1 MGKFPWQIGRF
12 DPRSAVRAGGT
23 QEELETVPKVAL
35 IAGVTGI
42 VGNTLADQLAE
53 EDAPG
58 GPWKVYGLARRPKPD
73 WLNQSNLIYIQ
84 CNLLE
89 REQTLAKLSPL
100 HDVTHIFYVTWVNRD
115 AEEESC
121 EANGGM
127 LRNVIDALLPN
138 AKQLQHIVLQTGG
151 KHYTGPFAYAGKLE
165 IPDAPFKEDSPRLP
179 CPNFYHTQE
188 DIVFDTVKQKQ
199 GLTYSVH
206 RPTVI
211 FGFTAG
217 NLMNMV
223 CTLAVY
229 ASICKYEGKPLIFPG
244 NGVCWAQLF
253 DASDA
258 SLIAEQEIW
267 ACLDPKAKNQAF
279 NSSNGDVFIWK
290 RLWYLLAEKYEL
302 QVQEY
307 KGEPTSLSEMM
318 KGKEQ
323 VWDKIV
329 QENGLQP
336 LELHEVGHWWFADL
350 LLNQT
355 FENVSSM
362 NKSREH
368 GFLGWCDTEKSFL
381 SAINKARANK
391 VVP

>member
-1 MGKFPWQIGRF
+1 
-12 DPRSAVRAGGT
+12 
-23 QEELETVPKVAL
+23 
-35 IAGVTGI
+35 
-42 VGNTLADQLAE
+42 
-53 EDAPG
+53 
-58 GPWKVYGLARRPKPD
+58 
-73 WLNQSNLIYIQ
+73 
-84 CNLLE
+84 
-89 REQTLAKLSPL
+89 LAKLSPL

-115 AEEESC
+115 TEEESC

-127 LRNVIDALLPN
+127 LRNVIDGLLPN
-138 AKQLQHIVLQTGG
+138 AKELQHIVLQTGG

-244 NGVCWAQLF
+244 NRVCWTQLF

-267 ACLDPKAKNQAF
+267 ASLDPKAKNQAF
-279 NSSNGDVFIWK
+279 NSSNGDLFIWK
-290 RLWYLLAEKYEL
+290 RLWHLLAEKYEL
-302 QVQEY
+302 QVPEY
-307 KGEPTSLSEMM
+307 KGEPTSLSELM

-350 LLNQT
+350 LLNQPM
-355 FENVSSM
+355 ENVSSM

-381 SAINKARANK
+381 SAIDKARANK
-391 VVP
+391 VVL

>member
-1 MGKFPWQIGRF
+1 VSWDDAQI
-12 DPRSAVRAGGT
+12 RAGGT
-23 QEELETVPKVAL
+23 REELETVPNVAL

-115 AEEESC
+115 TEEESC

-127 LRNVIDALLPN
+127 LRNVIDGLLPN
-138 AKQLQHIVLQTGG
+138 AKELQHIVLQTGG

-244 NGVCWAQLF
+244 NRVCWTQLF

-267 ACLDPKAKNQAF
+267 ASLDPKAKNQAF
-279 NSSNGDVFIWK
+279 NSSNGDLFIWK
-290 RLWYLLAEKYEL
+290 RLWHLLAEKYEL
-302 QVQEY
+302 QVPEY
-307 KGEPTSLSEMM
+307 KGEPTSLSELM

-350 LLNQT
+350 LLNQPM
-355 FENVSSM
+355 ENVSSM

-381 SAINKARANK
+381 SAIDKARANK
-391 VVP
+391 VVL

>member
-1 MGKFPWQIGRF
+1 VGWDDAQ
-12 DPRSAVRAGGT
+12 VRAGGT
-23 QEELETVPKVAL
+23 REELETVPKVAL

-100 HDVTHIFYVTWVNRD
+100 HDVTHIFYVTWVNKD

-127 LRNVIDALLPN
+127 LRNVIDGLLPN

-165 IPDAPFKEDSPRLP
+165 IPDAPYKEDSPRLP

-244 NGVCWAQLF
+244 NRVSWAQLF

-302 QVQEY
+302 QVPEY

-350 LLNQT
+350 LLNQP

-381 SAINKARANK
+381 SAIDKARANK

>member
-1 MGKFPWQIGRF
+1 VSWDDAQ
-12 DPRSAVRAGGT
+12 VRAGGT
-23 QEELETVPKVAL
+23 REELETVPKVAL

-58 GPWKVYGLARRPKPD
+58 GPWKVYGLARRPKPN

-100 HDVTHIFYVTWVNRD
+100 HDVTHIFYVTWVSRD
-115 AEEESC
+115 TEEESC

-127 LRNVIDALLPN
+127 LRNVIDGLLPN

-151 KHYTGPFAYAGKLE
+151 KHYTGPFASAGKLE
-165 IPDAPFKEDSPRLP
+165 ISDAPFKEDSPRLP

-229 ASICKYEGKPLIFPG
+229 ASICKHEGKPLIFPG
-244 NGVCWAQLF
+244 NRVCWAQLF

-258 SLIAEQEIW
+258 SLVAEQEIW
-267 ACLDPKAKNQAF
+267 ACLDPKANNQAF

-302 QVQEY
+302 QVPVY

-350 LLNQT
+350 LLNQPM
-355 FENVSSM
+355 ENVSSM

-381 SAINKARANK
+381 SAIDKARANK

>member
-12 DPRSAVRAGGT
+12 DPRSAIRAGGT
-23 QEELETVPKVAL
+23 QEELEAVPNVAL

-115 AEEESC
+115 TEEESC

-127 LRNVIDALLPN
+127 LRNVIDGLLPN
-138 AKQLQHIVLQTGG
+138 AKELQHIVLQTGG

-244 NGVCWAQLF
+244 NRVCWTQLF

-267 ACLDPKAKNQAF
+267 ASLDPKAKNQAF
-279 NSSNGDVFIWK
+279 NSSNGDLFIWK
-290 RLWYLLAEKYEL
+290 RLWHLLAEKYEL
-302 QVQEY
+302 QVPEY
-307 KGEPTSLSEMM
+307 KGEPTSLSELM

-350 LLNQT
+350 LLNQPM
-355 FENVSSM
+355 ENVSSM

-381 SAINKARANK
+381 SAIDKARANK
-391 VVP
+391 VVL

>member
-12 DPRSAVRAGGT
+12 DPRSAIRAGGT
-23 QEELETVPKVAL
+23 REELETVPNVAL

-115 AEEESC
+115 TEEESC

-127 LRNVIDALLPN
+127 LRNVIDGLLPN
-138 AKQLQHIVLQTGG
+138 AKELQHIVLQTGG

-244 NGVCWAQLF
+244 NRVCWTQLF

-267 ACLDPKAKNQAF
+267 ASLDPKAKNQAF
-279 NSSNGDVFIWK
+279 NSSNGDLFIWK
-290 RLWYLLAEKYEL
+290 RLWHLLAEKYEL
-302 QVQEY
+302 QVPEY
-307 KGEPTSLSEMM
+307 KGEPTSLSELM

-350 LLNQT
+350 LLNQPM
-355 FENVSSM
+355 ENVSSM

-381 SAINKARANK
+381 SAIDKARANK
-391 VVP
+391 VVL

>member
-1 MGKFPWQIGRF
+1 VSWDDGQ
-12 DPRSAVRAGGT
+12 VRAGGT
-23 QEELETVPKVAL
+23 WEEMETVPKVAL
-35 IAGVTGI
+35 IVGVTGI

-53 EDAPG
+53 GDAPG
-58 GPWKVYGLARRPKPD
+58 GPWKVYGLARRPKPN
-73 WLNQSNLIYIQ
+73 WLNQSNLIYIE

-89 REQTLAKLSPL
+89 REQTLAKLSLL
-100 HDVTHIFYVTWVNRD
+100 HDVTHIFYLTWVKRD
-115 AEEESC
+115 TEEEIC

-127 LRNVIDALLPN
+127 LHNVVDGLLPN
-138 AKQLQHIVLQTGG
+138 AKHLQHIVLQTGG
-151 KHYTGPFAYAGKLE
+151 KHYKAPFAYADKIAIL
-165 IPDAPFKEDSPRLP
+165 DAPFREDSPRLP
-179 CPNFYHTQE
+179 CPNFYYTLE

-206 RPTVI
+206 RPNVI

-244 NGVCWAQLF
+244 NRVCWAQF
-253 DASDA
+253 SEASDA
-258 SLIAEQEIW
+258 SLVAEQEIW
-267 ACLDPKAKNQAF
+267 ACLDPKAKNEAF

-290 RLWYLLAEKYEL
+290 RLWYLLAEKFQL
-302 QVQEY
+302 HVPEY

-323 VWDKIV
+323 LWHKIV

-336 LELHEVGHWWFADL
+336 LELHEVGHWWFADVV
-350 LLNQT
+350 LNKT
-355 FENVSSM
+355 MEEVCSM

-368 GFLGWCDTEKSFL
+368 GFLGWCETEKSFL
-381 SAINKARANK
+381 STIDKARANR

>member
-12 DPRSAVRAGGT
+12 DPRSAVQAGGT

-53 EDAPG
+53 QDAPG

-100 HDVTHIFYVTWVNRD
+100 HDVTHIFYVTWVKKD
-115 AEEESC
+115 TEEESC

-127 LRNVIDALLPN
+127 LRNVIDGLLPN

-151 KHYTGPFAYAGKLE
+151 KHYTGPFAYAGKLK

-179 CPNFYHTQE
+179 GPNFYHTQE

-244 NGVCWAQLF
+244 NRVSWAQLF

-267 ACLDPKAKNQAF
+267 ASLDPKAKNEAF
-279 NSSNGDVFIWK
+279 NSSNGDLFIWK
-290 RLWYLLAEKYEL
+290 RLWYLLAEKYEV
-302 QVQEY
+302 QVPEY
-307 KGEPTSLSEMM
+307 KGEPTSLSELM

-350 LLNQT
+350 LLNQP

-381 SAINKARANK
+381 SAINKARATK

>member
-1 MGKFPWQIGRF
+1 VSWDDAQI
-12 DPRSAVRAGGT
+12 RAGGT
-23 QEELETVPKVAL
+23 REELETVPNVAL

-100 HDVTHIFYVTWVNRD
+100 HDVTHIFYVTWVSRD
-115 AEEESC
+115 TEEESC

-127 LRNVIDALLPN
+127 LRNVIDGLLPN
-138 AKQLQHIVLQTGG
+138 AKELQHIVLQTGG

-244 NGVCWAQLF
+244 NRVCWTQLF

-267 ACLDPKAKNQAF
+267 ASLDPKAKNQAF
-279 NSSNGDVFIWK
+279 NSSNGDLFIWK
-290 RLWYLLAEKYEL
+290 RLWHLLAEKYEL
-302 QVQEY
+302 QVPEY
-307 KGEPTSLSEMM
+307 KGEPTSLSELM

-350 LLNQT
+350 LLNQPM
-355 FENVSSM
+355 ENVSSM

-381 SAINKARANK
+381 SAIDKARANK
-391 VVP
+391 VVL

>member
-1 MGKFPWQIGRF
+1 MQGQ
-12 DPRSAVRAGGT
+12 AGGAW
-23 QEELETVPKVAL
+23 EEMETVPKVAL
-35 IAGVTGI
+35 IVGVTGI

-53 EDAPG
+53 DNAPG

-115 AEEESC
+115 TEEESC

-127 LRNVIDALLPN
+127 LRNIVDGLLPN
-138 AKQLQHIVLQTGG
+138 AKQLQHIVLQTGE
-151 KHYTGPFAYAGKLE
+151 KHYAGPFEYFGKLS
-165 IPDAPFKEDSPRLP
+165 IPYLPFREDSPRLP
-179 CPNFYHTQE
+179 CPNFYYTLE

-199 GLTYSVH
+199 GLTYSIH
-206 RPTVI
+206 RPNVI

-217 NLMNMV
+217 SLMNV
-223 CTLAVY
+223 VGTLAVY

-244 NGVCWAQLF
+244 NRVCWEQFF

-279 NSSNGDVFIWK
+279 NISNGDVYTWK
-290 RLWYLLAEKYEL
+290 RLWYLLAETYEL
-302 QVQEY
+302 QVPEY

-336 LELHEVGHWWFADL
+336 LKLLDLVGQWWFADII
-350 LLNQT
+350 LNQPI
-355 FENVSSM
+355 ENMSSM
-362 NKSREH
+362 NKSREY
-368 GFLGWCDTEKSFL
+368 GFLSWRDSEKSFV
-381 SAINKARANK
+381 SAIEKARKNK
-391 VVP
+391 LVLWV

>member
-1 MGKFPWQIGRF
+1 VGWDDAQ
-12 DPRSAVRAGGT
+12 VRAGGT

-244 NGVCWAQLF
+244 NRVCWAQLF

-350 LLNQT
+350 LLNQP

>member
-1 MGKFPWQIGRF
+1 VSWDDAQI
-12 DPRSAVRAGGT
+12 RAGGT
-23 QEELETVPKVAL
+23 REELETVPKVAL

-115 AEEESC
+115 TEEESC

-127 LRNVIDALLPN
+127 LRNVIDGLLPN
-138 AKQLQHIVLQTGG
+138 AKELQHIVLQTGG

-244 NGVCWAQLF
+244 NRVCWTQLF

-267 ACLDPKAKNQAF
+267 ASLDPKAKNQAF
-279 NSSNGDVFIWK
+279 NSSNGDLFIWK
-290 RLWYLLAEKYEL
+290 RLWHLLAEKYEL
-302 QVQEY
+302 QVPEY
-307 KGEPTSLSEMM
+307 KGEPTSLSELM

-350 LLNQT
+350 LLNQPM
-355 FENVSSM
+355 ENVSSM

-381 SAINKARANK
+381 SAIDKARANK
-391 VVP
+391 VVL

>member
-23 QEELETVPKVAL
+23 REELETVPKVAL

-100 HDVTHIFYVTWVNRD
+100 HDVTHIFYVTWVNKD

-127 LRNVIDALLPN
+127 LRNVIDGLLPN

-165 IPDAPFKEDSPRLP
+165 IPDAPYKEDSPRLP

-244 NGVCWAQLF
+244 NRVSWAQLF

-302 QVQEY
+302 QVPEY

-350 LLNQT
+350 LLNQP

-381 SAINKARANK
+381 SAIDKARANK

>member
-1 MGKFPWQIGRF
+1 VSWDDAQI
-12 DPRSAVRAGGT
+12 RAGGT
-23 QEELETVPKVAL
+23 REELETVPNVAL

-100 HDVTHIFYVTWVNRD
+100 HDVTHIFYVTWVSRD
-115 AEEESC
+115 TEEESC

-127 LRNVIDALLPN
+127 LRNVIDGLLPN
-138 AKQLQHIVLQTGG
+138 AKELQHIVLQTGG

-244 NGVCWAQLF
+244 NRLCWTQLF

-267 ACLDPKAKNQAF
+267 ASLDPKAKNQAF
-279 NSSNGDVFIWK
+279 NSSNGDLFIWK
-290 RLWYLLAEKYEL
+290 RLWHLLAEKYEL
-302 QVQEY
+302 QVPEY
-307 KGEPTSLSEMM
+307 KGEPTSLSELM

-350 LLNQT
+350 LLNQPM
-355 FENVSSM
+355 ENVSSM

-381 SAINKARANK
+381 SAIDKARANK
-391 VVP
+391 VVL

>member
-1 MGKFPWQIGRF
+1 VGWDDAQ
-12 DPRSAVRAGGT
+12 VRAGGT
-23 QEELETVPKVAL
+23 REELETVPKVAL

-244 NGVCWAQLF
+244 NRVCWAQLF

-302 QVQEY
+302 QVPEY

-329 QENGLQP
+329 EENGLQP

-350 LLNQT
+350 LLNQP

-381 SAINKARANK
+381 SAIDKARANK

>member
-1 MGKFPWQIGRF
+1 MQGQAGR
-12 DPRSAVRAGGT
+12 AWK
-23 QEELETVPKVAL
+23 EMETVPKVAL
-35 IAGVTGI
+35 IVGVTGI
-42 VGNTLADQLAE
+42 VGNALADQLAE
-53 EDAPG
+53 DNAPG
-58 GPWKVYGLARRPKPD
+58 GPWKVYGLARRPKPN

-89 REQTLAKLSPL
+89 RKQTLAKLSPL

-115 AEEESC
+115 TEEESC

-127 LRNVIDALLPN
+127 LRNVVDGLLPN
-138 AKQLQHIVLQTGG
+138 AKQLQHIVLQTGE
-151 KHYTGPFAYAGKLE
+151 KHYVGPFEYFGKVSISNL
-165 IPDAPFKEDSPRLP
+165 PFREDSPRLP
-179 CPNFYHTQE
+179 CPNFYYTLE

-206 RPTVI
+206 RPNVI

-217 NLMNMV
+217 SLMNLV

-244 NGVCWAQLF
+244 NRICWEQFF

-279 NSSNGDVFIWK
+279 NISNGDVYTWK

-302 QVQEY
+302 QVPEY

-336 LELHEVGHWWFADL
+336 LKLLDVVGEWWFADIM
-350 LLNQT
+350 LNQPL
-355 FENVSSM
+355 ENMSSM
-362 NKSREH
+362 NKSREY
-368 GFLGWCDTEKSFL
+368 GFLSWRDSEKSFV
-381 SAINKARANK
+381 SAIEKARKNK
-391 VVP
+391 LVL

>member
-1 MGKFPWQIGRF
+1 MSWDDAQI
-12 DPRSAVRAGGT
+12 RAGGT
-23 QEELETVPKVAL
+23 REELETVPNVAL

-115 AEEESC
+115 TEEESC

-127 LRNVIDALLPN
+127 LRNVIDGLLPN
-138 AKQLQHIVLQTGG
+138 AKELQHIVLQTGG

-244 NGVCWAQLF
+244 NRVCWTQLF

-267 ACLDPKAKNQAF
+267 ASLDPKAKNQAF
-279 NSSNGDVFIWK
+279 NSSNGDLFIWK
-290 RLWYLLAEKYEL
+290 RLWHLLAEKYEL
-302 QVQEY
+302 QVPEY
-307 KGEPTSLSEMM
+307 KGEPTSLSELM

-350 LLNQT
+350 LLNQPM
-355 FENVSSM
+355 ENVSSM

-381 SAINKARANK
+381 SAIDKARANK
-391 VVP
+391 VVL

>member
-1 MGKFPWQIGRF
+1 VSWDDAQI
-12 DPRSAVRAGGT
+12 RAGGT
-23 QEELETVPKVAL
+23 QEELEAVPNVAL

-115 AEEESC
+115 TEEESC

-127 LRNVIDALLPN
+127 LRNVIDGLLPN
-138 AKQLQHIVLQTGG
+138 AKELQHIVLQTGG

-244 NGVCWAQLF
+244 NRVCWTQLF

-267 ACLDPKAKNQAF
+267 ASLDPKAKNQAF
-279 NSSNGDVFIWK
+279 NSSNGDLFIWK
-290 RLWYLLAEKYEL
+290 RLWHLLAEKYEL
-302 QVQEY
+302 QVPEY
-307 KGEPTSLSEMM
+307 KGEPTSLSELM

-350 LLNQT
+350 LLNQPM
-355 FENVSSM
+355 ENVSSM

-381 SAINKARANK
+381 SAIDKARANK
-391 VVP
+391 VVL

>member
-12 DPRSAVRAGGT
+12 DPRSAIRAGGT
-23 QEELETVPKVAL
+23 REELETVPNVAL

-73 WLNQSNLIYIQ
+73 WLNQSNLIYIE

-115 AEEESC
+115 TEEESC

-127 LRNVIDALLPN
+127 LRNVIDGLLPN
-138 AKQLQHIVLQTGG
+138 AKELQHIVLQTGG

-244 NGVCWAQLF
+244 NRVCWTQLF

-267 ACLDPKAKNQAF
+267 ASLDPKAKNQAF
-279 NSSNGDVFIWK
+279 NSSNGDLFIWK
-290 RLWYLLAEKYEL
+290 RLWHLLAEKYEL
-302 QVQEY
+302 QVPEY
-307 KGEPTSLSEMM
+307 KGEPTSLSELM

-350 LLNQT
+350 LLNQPM
-355 FENVSSM
+355 ENVSSM

-381 SAINKARANK
+381 SAIDKARANK
-391 VVP
+391 VVL

>member
-1 MGKFPWQIGRF
+1 M
-12 DPRSAVRAGGT
+12 
-23 QEELETVPKVAL
+23 ETVPKVAL
-35 IAGVTGI
+35 IVGVTGI

-53 EDAPG
+53 DNAPG

-115 AEEESC
+115 TEEESC

-127 LRNVIDALLPN
+127 LRNVVDGLLPN
-138 AKQLQHIVLQTGG
+138 AKQLQHIVLQTGE
-151 KHYTGPFAYAGKLE
+151 KHYSGPFEYFGKVSISYL
-165 IPDAPFKEDSPRLP
+165 PFREDSPRLP
-179 CPNFYHTQE
+179 CPNFYYTLE

-206 RPTVI
+206 RPNVI

-217 NLMNMV
+217 SLMNLV

-244 NGVCWAQLF
+244 NRVCWEQFF

-279 NSSNGDVFIWK
+279 NISNGDVYTWK
-290 RLWYLLAEKYEL
+290 RLWYLLAETYEL
-302 QVQEY
+302 QVPEY

-336 LELHEVGHWWFADL
+336 LKLLDVVGHWWFADL
-350 LLNQT
+350 MLNQPI
-355 FENVSSM
+355 ENMSSM
-362 NKSREH
+362 NKSREY
-368 GFLGWCDTEKSFL
+368 GFLNWRDSEKSFV
-381 SAINKARANK
+381 SAIEKARKNK
-391 VVP
+391 LVL

>member
-1 MGKFPWQIGRF
+1 MGWDDAQ
-12 DPRSAVRAGGT
+12 VRAGGT
-23 QEELETVPKVAL
+23 REELETVPKVAL

-100 HDVTHIFYVTWVNRD
+100 HDVTHIFYVTWVNKD

-127 LRNVIDALLPN
+127 LRNVIDGLLPN

-165 IPDAPFKEDSPRLP
+165 IPDAPYKEDSPRLP

-244 NGVCWAQLF
+244 NRVSWAQLF

-302 QVQEY
+302 QVPEY

-350 LLNQT
+350 LLNQP

-381 SAINKARANK
+381 SAIDKARANK